1 MTRRRINLATVN
13 PQGRFDVFLYRM
25 AECGLMQFE
34 QQNNLAGLCERVM
47 PSIEQVIRQY
57 VPARNVLPQE
67 IIELW
72 EFVQANRRK
81 IPERKPMGKAG
92 AP

>member
-1 MTRRRINLATVN
+1 MVRRRINLATAD
-13 PQGRFDVFLYRM
+13 PKGRFDVFLYRM

-34 QQNNLAGLCERVM
+34 QQNNLVGLCERVM
-47 PSIEQVIRQY
+47 PSIERVIRQY